1 VTDSDNLKALR
12 ESCRTF
18 LKDSDLKFMVDQDD
32 DFVLLFPE
40 GVQVLVMPRE
50 MPDGHTVV
58 RVEAL
63 CVKGVRVDGELA
75 LFIAEANAKMLFSTL
90 TLYADRQEVH
100 LEEALLGDFLN
111 RAELELAVH
120 LVALATD
127 LYDDQIKERW
137 GGKKRG
143 DL

>member
-1 VTDSDNLKALR
+1 MTDSDNLKALR
-12 ESCRTF
+12 ESCKTF
-18 LKDSDLKFMVDQDD
+18 LKDSNLKFLIDQDD
-32 DFVLLFPE
+32 DFVLFFQD

-50 MPDGHTVV
+50 LPDGHTVV

-63 CVKGVRVDGELA
+63 CVKDVRVDGDLA
-75 LFIAEANAKMLFSTL
+75 LFVAEANAKMLFGRL
-90 TLYADRQEVH
+90 TLYADRREVH
-100 LEEALLGDFLN
+100 LEDALLGDFLN
-111 RAELELAVH
+111 RAELELAVQ
-120 LVALATD
+120 LVAVGTD